1 MKKRI
6 ERLRGMRDVLP
17 DTYRRQ
23 LQVVQRVRALLE
35 KAGYEPVDTP
45 VLERSDLFQASFG
58 QEAWQ
63 NLYAFQLHQ
72 RELCLRPEYTAS
84 ICRLYLEQYQQH
96 PLPLRFQYVGPVFRY
111 EAPGRGRYRQH
122 TQLGVEL
129 FGGLPLRADG
139 EIVQLACEI
148 LHELGIA
155 RYRLELGHVGVASGL
170 IERLQL
176 DSQTA
181 RLLLSLMEQISRSP
195 EGEQAARARL
205 EALYPEPTVERSL
218 PPTGGA
224 EASSA
229 RAERWQRR
237 LSSDGSNHLVAA
249 LLNSFSL
256 PFGDEDSRREIVE
269 RFLWK
274 IGRSEQRAQ
283 VFSAL
288 AFLQKLRAL
297 AGSPPEV
304 FQELR
309 QLLLS
314 YQLEASPLEELEQLV
329 TTLMEVAGV
338 DRRQITLNLA
348 LGRGVSYYTG
358 LLFEIHAPDEEGM
371 DLQLCGGGRYDH
383 LIQAVGGTREV
394 RACGF
399 AFGLERLLP
408 LIPASQWQE
417 TPQRVRALVIPVGK
431 HDLAYASQV
440 ARQARHEGDIIAEL
454 DVHSQRMS
462 NALRQASRRGF
473 QLALIVG
480 EEERQANTVKLHDL
494 ASGRE
499 WTVARR
505 DLAAAL
511 REGGCL

>member
-6 ERLRGMRDVLP
+6 ERLRGMHDVLP
-17 DTYRRQ
+17 EAYRRQ
-23 LQVVQRVRALLE
+23 SQVVDRVRALLE
-35 KAGYEPVDTP
+35 KAGYDPVDTP
-45 VLERSDLFQASFG
+45 ALERSDLFQASFG

-84 ICRLYLEQYQQH
+84 ICRLYLEHYQQS

-129 FGGLPLRADG
+129 FGGQPLRADG
-139 EIVQLACEI
+139 EIVQLACDI
-148 LHELGIA
+148 LHELGIT
-155 RYRLELGHVGVASGL
+155 RYRLELGHVGVASGF
-170 IERLQL
+170 IERLHL
-176 DSQTA
+176 DVQTA

-195 EGEQAARARL
+195 EGEQAAQARL
-205 EALYPEPTVERSL
+205 EALYPERSL
-218 PPTGGA
+218 TPSLPAA
-224 EASSA
+224 EAA
-229 RAERWQRR
+229 RGRR
-237 LSSDGSNHLVAA
+237 LASSDGSNQLVAA

-274 IGRSEQRAQ
+274 IGRSEQRAL

-288 AFLQKLRAL
+288 EFLRRLRAL
-297 AGSPPEV
+297 AGPPPEV

-309 QLLLS
+309 QLLQS
-314 YQLEASPLEELEQLV
+314 YQLDDDPLEELEQLV
-329 TTLMEVAGV
+329 TTLMEVTGV

-358 LLFEIHAPDEEGM
+358 LLFEIHASDEEGL

-383 LIQAVGGTREV
+383 LVEAVGGTRGV

-399 AFGLERLLP
+399 AFGLERL
-408 LIPASQWQE
+408 ISSMPASQWHQPGR
-417 TPQRVRALVIPVGK
+417 TQALVIPVGK
-431 HDLAYASQV
+431 HDLAYACHV
-440 ARQARHEGDIIAEL
+440 ARLARSEGGIIAEL
-454 DVHSQRMS
+454 DVNARGVS
-462 NALRQASRRGF
+462 NALRQASQRGF
-473 QLALIVG
+473 RLALIVG
-480 EEERQANTVKLHDL
+480 EEERQANTIRLHDL
-494 ASGRE
+494 LSGKERLV
-499 WTVARR
+499 TYR
-505 DLAAAL
+505 DLAVAL
-511 REGGCL
+511 REGGDRA